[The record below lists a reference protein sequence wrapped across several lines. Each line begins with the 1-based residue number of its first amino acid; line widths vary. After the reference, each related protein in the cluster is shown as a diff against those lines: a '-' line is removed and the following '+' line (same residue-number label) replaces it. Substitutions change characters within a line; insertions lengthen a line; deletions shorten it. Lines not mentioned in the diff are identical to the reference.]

1 MDDRAATAVAYYIYI
16 CVNLHKER
24 VSRNNKLA
32 LCNHSVCQRNERRPY
47 KKLTVAS
54 STTLMALQ
62 KSLDIFPADK
72 IPHRTGLLLANNVV
86 VDLAADDENRRRE
99 VRAIVM

>member
-1 MDDRAATAVAYYIYI
+1 
-16 CVNLHKER
+16 
-24 VSRNNKLA
+24 
-32 LCNHSVCQRNERRPY
+32 
-47 KKLTVAS
+47 
-54 STTLMALQ
+54 MALQ

-72 IPHRTGLLLANNVV
+72 IPHRTGLLLLLLAANNVV